1 MPGSSEDRAGHHRAP
16 RGPGIWAFNK
26 WTRSR
31 RIKRYTCGAHSAR
44 PAGTFRRARGGRR
57 EGIPRRARRRSW
69 QCRSAPGARRNL
81 SPAGQDGGCG
91 EGVAGL
97 ACSTRLRRRSN
108 AAGKNLSGT
117 EKTGSRAGGGG
128 TRPETCAELCRS
140 ETIART
146 FAEFQA
152 GREKARR
159 RRAMIPRCRLIVR
172 YLDIGQPRSS
182 ATLLVLIALCACVIF
197 LRLPSAGADQRSSE
211 PVVLEL
217 NLDGVV
223 DPILA
228 TYIDEGLEDAA
239 RRQASLVL
247 ITMDTPGGL
256 SDSMKD
262 MIQHILVSR
271 VPVAV
276 YVSPTGARGA
286 SAGFYILLSADIAAM
301 APATHT
307 GSATPVIVIGGLLP
321 MQIDEACRKKINN
334 DAMAFL
340 RSFTERRG
348 RNPVLAEKAI
358 TEGKAFT
365 EKEALDAK
373 MIDLIA
379 ISPDDL
385 LRQLDGRTISRFD
398 GTQTTFS
405 LKHASRKAF
414 ELSTRQK
421 FLARIVQ
428 PDVVFV
434 LLILGVLGLYTEFT
448 HPGVILPG
456 VVGGICLVLALY
468 ALNFLPVNL
477 AGLFLILLALVFFIL
492 EAKMPS
498 HGVLAL
504 GGVISMFLG
513 AIFLIRSPLTPGGV
527 SVGVALAG
535 TVPFAVL
542 AVFLMRLVLRSRKW
556 KTATGREE
564 LIGSEGVVVK
574 LLQSGAEGLVR
585 VHGELW
591 QAESAQPVQEG
602 KTVRIVRVEGL
613 KLYVEPV
620 DAAGSMVK

>member
-1 MPGSSEDRAGHHRAP
+1 
-16 RGPGIWAFNK
+16 
-26 WTRSR
+26 
-31 RIKRYTCGAHSAR
+31 
-44 PAGTFRRARGGRR
+44 
-57 EGIPRRARRRSW
+57 
-69 QCRSAPGARRNL
+69 
-81 SPAGQDGGCG
+81 
-91 EGVAGL
+91 
-97 ACSTRLRRRSN
+97 
-108 AAGKNLSGT
+108 
-117 EKTGSRAGGGG
+117 
-128 TRPETCAELCRS
+128 
-140 ETIART
+140 
-146 FAEFQA
+146 
-152 GREKARR
+152 
-159 RRAMIPRCRLIVR
+159 MIPRYRSMVR
-172 YLDIGQPRSS
+172 YLVIEHARLS
-182 ATLLVLIALCACVIF
+182 AALLFLVVLCACAIF
-197 LRLPSAGADQRSSE
+197 LRVPSVGADQHTTA
-211 PVVLEL
+211 PLVLEL

-239 RRQASLVL
+239 RRQASLVV

-262 MIQHILVSR
+262 MIQHILASP

-307 GSATPVIVIGGLLP
+307 GSATPVIAIGGLLP
-321 MQIDEACRKKINN
+321 MQIDEALRKKINS

-348 RNPVLAEKAI
+348 RNPALAEKAI
-358 TEGKAFT
+358 TEGTAFT
-365 EKEALDAK
+365 EKEALEAR

-379 ISPDDL
+379 NSPDDL
-385 LRQLDGRTISRFD
+385 LKQLDGRAISRFD
-398 GTQTTFS
+398 GTKTTLS
-405 LKHASRKAF
+405 LKNAARIPF

-456 VVGGICLVLALY
+456 VVGGICLILALY
-468 ALNFLPVNL
+468 ALNFLPVRL
-477 AGLFLILLALVFFIL
+477 AGLFLIVLALVFFIL

-513 AIFLIRSPLTPGGV
+513 ALFLIRSPLTPGGV
-527 SVGVALAG
+527 SIGVALAG
-535 TVPFAVL
+535 TVPFAII

-564 LIGSEGVVVK
+564 LIGSQGVVVK

-591 QAESAQPVQEG
+591 QAEAAEPVQEG

-613 KLYVEPV
+613 KLYVEPA
-620 DAAGSMVK
+620 DAAVSIAK